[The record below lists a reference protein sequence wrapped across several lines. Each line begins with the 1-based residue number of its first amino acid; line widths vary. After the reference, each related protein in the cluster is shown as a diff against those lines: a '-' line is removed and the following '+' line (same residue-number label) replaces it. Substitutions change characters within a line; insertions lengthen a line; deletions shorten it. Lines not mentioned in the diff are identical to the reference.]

1 MSMNMTQTFS
11 FGVMHSFSMF
21 TIFDSRIPRSTT
33 RASSIASGRG
43 GPASNVGLANGHL
56 DADEDV
62 RVPQFRAGAPFR
74 GLDVG
79 ALEGEFSRLVE
90 RAAVHPLAGRGEP
103 IHVGPHQ
110 VRNDLLA
117 HQIPS
122 GPKSSSGGGG
132 GGSNSGAGGAGR
144 GGDAFRMSSN
154 VVEYR
159 RRRASRCIS

>member
-1 MSMNMTQTFS
+1 MLDRE
-11 FGVMHSFSMF
+11 GEVVPEALVLRR
-21 TIFDSRIPRSTT
+21 DDRRPE
-33 RASSIASGRG
+33 GRG
-43 GPASNVGLANGHL
+43 GA
-56 DADEDV
+56 
-62 RVPQFRAGAPFR
+62 
-74 GLDVG
+74 VG

-90 RAAVHPLAGRGEP
+90 RAAVHPLAGRCEP
-103 IHVGPHQ
+103 VHVGPHQ

-144 GGDAFRMSSN
+144 GGDSFRMSSN